1 MTRSRPA
8 DLSALLSTAVEQAL
22 RAPSVHNT
30 QPRQWRITA
39 NIVELHP
46 LWTVALSR
54 SGQECSWLRR
64 PARMMVSPSSS
75 SAAPS

>member
-30 QPRQWRITA
+30 QAVIG
-39 NIVELHP
+39 LFFF
-46 LWTVALSR
+46 
-54 SGQECSWLRR
+54 
-64 PARMMVSPSSS
+64 
-75 SAAPS
+75 AAYE